1 MIHVVVTSPRVAPGL
16 MTATAWD
23 VVRGVERVASS
34 DRADPVAMA
43 VAAAGVAV
51 YEVPEISGS
60 SEPLRLLRELA
71 TPGADLA
78 FLLTSTGEPAMS
90 PGAYVGLLTT
100 AAEATDAQV
109 VHGSHDLPGGALVDL
124 VALMDRLRT
133 ACPWDREQTHQ
144 SLARHLV
151 EETYETLEAIE
162 TGDRTHLREE
172 LGDLLLQVI
181 FHARLAAEDPDDPWD
196 VDDVARGIVTKLVHR
211 HPHVYAGLDIADV
224 AQLEVNWETL
234 KAQEKRRN
242 SVLTGV
248 PASLPALARAEKLL
262 GRVARAGLI
271 DVDVASGEGPVG
283 ALGDELFDL
292 ARRARQ
298 KGLDP
303 EQALRAAIGRFSA
316 AVRRAESGG

>member
-1 MIHVVVTSPRVAPGL
+1 MIHVVVTSARVAPGL
-16 MTATAWD
+16 MTAAAWD
-23 VVRGVERVASS
+23 VLRGAELVVSH
-34 DRADPVAMA
+34 DRADSVAMA

-51 YEVPEISGS
+51 HELPEISGS
-60 SEPLRLLRELA
+60 SEPLRLLRELTA
-71 TPGADLA
+71 PYSELA
-78 FLLTSTGEPAMS
+78 FLLTSTGDPAMA
-90 PGAYVGLLTT
+90 PDTYATLLT
-100 AAEATDAQV
+100 AASAASDAQV

-133 ACPWDREQTHQ
+133 ACPWDHEQTHQ

-196 VDDVARGIVTKLVHR
+196 IDDVARGIITKLVHR
-211 HPHVYAGLDIADV
+211 HPHVFAGLDVADV

-234 KAQEKRRN
+234 KAREKQRD
-242 SVLTGV
+242 SLLTGV
-248 PASLPALARAEKLL
+248 PATLPALARAEKLL

-271 DVDVASGEGPVG
+271 DVDVVRGEGPVG
-283 ALGDELFDL
+283 ALGDALFDL

-298 KGLDP
+298 QGIDP

-316 AVRRAESGG
+316 AVRRAEPGR